1 MPKKRSV
8 SVGHLAMQAEALI
21 ARQCE
26 AVHRFVAR
34 MPVDLICTLIIPS
47 VDLHNS

>member
-1 MPKKRSV
+1 MQKKSV
-8 SVGHLAMQAEALI
+8 PDGHLAMQAEALI

-26 AVHRFVAR
+26 TVHRFVAR
-34 MPVDLICTLIIPS
+34 MPS